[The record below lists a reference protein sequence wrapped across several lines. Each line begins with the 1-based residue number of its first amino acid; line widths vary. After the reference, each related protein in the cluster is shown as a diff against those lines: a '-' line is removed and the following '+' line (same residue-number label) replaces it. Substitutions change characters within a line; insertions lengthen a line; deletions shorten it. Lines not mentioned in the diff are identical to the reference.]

1 MSGEPALPMSDHR
14 HSEDSPKND
23 CYSEGERALMGAW
36 QARKQRWLA
45 PLLRGLT
52 RAGISPDQVSLVSA
66 LFGIAF
72 VPIYLGVPGAVGLA
86 IAHLSLFLHLLIDGV
101 DGPLARH
108 QGCASAAGS
117 FTDTCIDQLVV
128 AVTSLAYGMAESC
141 GRAGLAPL
149 TASTYAILYTAAVSL
164 AMARNAYGVPYRF
177 LLRPRNFVFGLMWF
191 DAYGWWG
198 SLSPWLV
205 EGTVWAFNLV
215 LGAAVLTG
223 CIALRRA
230 LKSAERDIAEARVAW
245 ERPDVSAMEIP
256 TKVPPP

>member
-1 MSGEPALPMSDHR
+1 MSGEPASPMTDQR
-14 HSEDSPKND
+14 HSGDSPKND

-36 QARKQRWLA
+36 QSRKQRWLA

-52 RAGISPDQVSLVSA
+52 RAGISPDQVSVVSA

-72 VPIYLGVPGAVGLA
+72 VPIYLGVPGAIGLA
-86 IAHLSLFLHLLIDGV
+86 LAHLLLFLHLLIDGV

-128 AVTSLAYGMAESC
+128 AITALAYGMAESC

-198 SLSPWLV
+198 PLSPWLV
-205 EGTVWAFNLV
+205 EGTVWAFNLT
-215 LGAAVLTG
+215 LGVSVMTG

-230 LKSAERDIAEARVAW
+230 LKAVEQGHADDRVAW
-245 ERPDVSAMEIP
+245 ERPDVSPADVH
-256 TKVPPP
+256 TKVPPR